1 MQIDNDKLIIYLN
14 KYNNVFYSYDLL
26 ENQVAI
32 RLNLFNNINELSSE
46 FTNINYIYVK
56 NHYITYYMKKLVENK
71 INVNINGKIHFIYLY
86 YCLSLYIVK

>member
-1 MQIDNDKLIIYLN
+1 MIYL
-14 KYNNVFYSYDLL
+14 KTKLL
-26 ENQVAI
+26 
-32 RLNLFNNINELSSE
+32 LNLFNNINELSSE

-56 NHYITYYMKKLVENK
+56 NHYIIYYMKELVENK